1 MAIGTRKDRERQEVL
16 WLSSTEIRA
25 TAAHPFYQRLN
36 ELLAQADDAIDMRLE
51 KWALSPRAARVV
63 VLYHP
68 LNNL

>member
-1 MAIGTRKDRERQEVL
+1 MAMGAWKDRARQGVL

-25 TAAHPFYQRLN
+25 TPAHPFHQRLN